1 MASHAG
7 AWPAVSIGIEIYGKR
22 DFHRKIADSIT
33 ISATIDNRFYCAA
46 AEKFRDR
53 GRCIG
58 DLISRLRYPGA
69 RMASLALDQST
80 PRARPETPARAPV
93 ELIDSRAIGVD
104 LEKIAK
110 AHEGNERE
118 MRTALAK
125 RLKAALI
132 EGRAKAEQLLLKDR
146 QGRRCAERLCRMEDE
161 IIRILFEFAKKHLY
175 PSQNPSESEHM
186 AVIAT
191 GGYGRGLQAPGSDID
206 LLFLLPY
213 KQTAW
218 GESIAEAILY
228 CLWDTGLKVGH
239 ATRSVDEC
247 IRQAK
252 ADMTIRTAILEAR
265 FLLGD
270 RKLYDELV
278 KRFDNDV
285 VRNTAAKFVAAKLA
299 EREERIRRSGQSR
312 YLVEPNVKDGKGGLR
327 DLHTLFWIAKYVYR
341 VREPDEL
348 IKRGVFDKHE
358 YQLFRRCEDFLWA
371 VRCHMHFVTNR
382 AEERLGFDI
391 QREIA
396 QRLGYTAHPGQ
407 QDVER
412 FMKHYF
418 LIAKD
423 VGDLTA
429 IVCAQLEDDQNK
441 SIPVLSRVMAKF
453 VTAKRKV
460 LTETEDFIVDKN
472 RIRLAQAN
480 VFKRD
485 PVNLIRIFRLAQ
497 KHNLAFHPD
506 AMRVITRSLH
516 LINSDLRDDKEANR
530 LFLEIIISKNDPET
544 VLRRMN
550 EAGVLGRFV
559 PAFGKIVAMMQFNM
573 YHHYTVDEHLLR
585 CIGLLADI
593 ERGEKDTPLAH
604 ELFQSLRP
612 GNRTVLY
619 VTMFL
624 HDIAKGRIE
633 DHSIA
638 GARVAR
644 RLCPR
649 LGLSAADTEVV
660 AWLIENHLVMSSVA
674 QSRDLSDRKTIENF
688 AAVVQST
695 ERLKL
700 LMILTTADI
709 RAVGP
714 GVWNGWKAQLL
725 RTLYYETEPVLT
737 GGFSEVNRAQRVA
750 TAQTEFRQA
759 LKHWPA
765 ERLES
770 YISRLY
776 PAYWLKVDLQHKVEH
791 AHFLM
796 GAEDAGKTLATTVGY
811 DSGNVTELTV
821 LAPDHPWLLSIIAGA
836 CAMAGANI
844 VDAQI
849 FTTTDGLALDTIS
862 LSREFERD
870 EDEQRRANRI
880 ADSIEKALR
889 GELRLPDTLGKRV
902 APKGRIKA
910 FALEPTVA
918 INNQWSHRYTMM
930 EVTGLDRTGLLYEMT
945 TTLSKLN
952 LNIASAHVAT
962 FGERVVDVFYVTDLM
977 GAQITSPTRQ
987 AAIKRAIIPLFG
999 PEAKPSKAKAEA

>member
-1 MASHAG
+1 M
-7 AWPAVSIGIEIYGKR
+7 V
-22 DFHRKIADSIT
+22 
-33 ISATIDNRFYCAA
+33 
-46 AEKFRDR
+46 
-53 GRCIG
+53 
-58 DLISRLRYPGA
+58 
-69 RMASLALDQST
+69 SLAVERETHDAPDT
-80 PRARPETPARAPV
+80 PSRAPGDV
-93 ELIDSRAIGVD
+93 VDFRAVAAD
-104 LEKIAK
+104 LENLARI
-110 AHEGNERE
+110 HFGGGRE
-118 MRTALAK
+118 LRSALAQ
-125 RLKAALI
+125 RLKVALNA
-132 EGRAKAEQLLLKDR
+132 GRTKAEQLLFKDR
-146 QGRRCAERLCRMEDE
+146 QGRRCAERLCRLEDE
-161 IIRILFEFAKKHLY
+161 IISLLFEFARKHLY
-175 PSQNPSESEHM
+175 QSQNPSEAERM

-247 IRQAK
+247 IRQSK

-270 RKLYDELV
+270 RELYDELIT
-278 KRFDNDV
+278 RFDKEV
-285 VRNTAAKFVAAKLA
+285 VRNTAPEFVAAKLA
-299 EREERIRRSGQSR
+299 EREDRVRRSGQSR

-327 DLHTLFWIAKYVYR
+327 DLHSLFWIAKYVYR

-348 IKRGVFDKHE
+348 IKQGVFDKQE
-358 YQLFRRCEDFLWA
+358 YLLFRRCEDFLWS
-371 VRCHMHFVTNR
+371 VRCHMHFLAGR
-382 AEERLGFDI
+382 AEERLSFDI

-396 QRLGYTAHPGQ
+396 VRLGYTEHPGQ

-429 IVCAQLEDDQNK
+429 ILCADLEYSHAK
-441 SIPVLSRVMAKF
+441 SVPVLSRLMARLRP
-453 VTAKRKV
+453 VRQRK
-460 LTETEDFIVDKN
+460 LAESDDFIVDKN
-472 RIRLAQAN
+472 RITIATAN

-485 PVNLIRIFRLAQ
+485 PLNLIRIFHLAQ

-506 AMRVITRSLH
+506 AMRSITRSLK
-516 LINSDLRDDKEANR
+516 LIDAKLRDNEEAGQ
-530 LFLEIIISKNDPET
+530 LFLEILTSKNDPET

-550 EAGVLGRFV
+550 EAGVLGHFV
-559 PAFGKIVAMMQFNM
+559 PAFGKIVSMMQFNM

-585 CIGLLADI
+585 CIGVLAEI
-593 ERGEKDTPLAH
+593 ERGVNPETQLAN
-604 ELFQSLRP
+604 ELVNKLQP
-612 GNRTVLY
+612 GNRAVLY
-619 VTMFL
+619 MALFL
-624 HDIAKGRIE
+624 HDIAKGRLE

-649 LGLSAADTEVV
+649 MGFSGADTELT
-660 AWLIENHLVMSSVA
+660 AWLVEQHLVMSRVA

-688 AAVVQST
+688 AAVVQSA

-700 LMILTTADI
+700 LAILTAADI

-714 GVWNGWKAQLL
+714 GVWNGWKAQLI

-737 GGFSEVNRAQRVA
+737 GGFSEVNRSKRVA
-750 TAQTEFRQA
+750 IAQDEFREAMQD
-759 LKHWPA
+759 WPP
-765 ERLES
+765 EQIES
-770 YISRLY
+770 YIAKHY
-776 PAYWLKVDLQHKVEH
+776 PAYWLKVDLKHKVDH
-791 AHFLM
+791 AKFVRS
-796 GAEDAGKTLATTVGY
+796 AEEAGKTLSTTVGF
-811 DSGNVTELTV
+811 DPERSVTELTV
-821 LAPDHPWLLSIIAGA
+821 LAPDHPWLLSIVAGA

-849 FTTTDGLALDTIS
+849 YTTTDGRALDTIS

-870 EDEQRRANRI
+870 EDEERRANRV

-889 GELRLPDTLGKRV
+889 GELRLPDVVTKRV
-902 APKGRIKA
+902 PAKGRIRA
-910 FALEPTVA
+910 FAVEPTVT
-918 INNQWSHRYTMM
+918 INNQWSHRYTML
-930 EVTGLDRTGLLYEMT
+930 EVTGLDRTGLLYELT

-952 LNIASAHVAT
+952 LTIASAHVAT
-962 FGERVVDVFYVTDLM
+962 FGERAVDVFYVTDLL

-987 AAIKRAIIPLFG
+987 AAIKRALIALFTSV
-999 PEAKPSKAKAEA
+999 EAGAKSDKGAA

>member
-1 MASHAG
+1 
-7 AWPAVSIGIEIYGKR
+7 
-22 DFHRKIADSIT
+22 
-33 ISATIDNRFYCAA
+33 
-46 AEKFRDR
+46 
-53 GRCIG
+53 
-58 DLISRLRYPGA
+58 
-69 RMASLALDQST
+69 MASLALDQT
-80 PRARPETPARAPV
+80 PRARSESRFRGSV
-93 ELIDSRAIGVD
+93 ELIDGRAIAAD
-104 LEKIAK
+104 LEKLAK
-110 AHEGNERE
+110 IHSGGERE
-118 MRTALAK
+118 LRTALAQ
-125 RLKAALI
+125 RLKTALND
-132 EGRAKAEQLLLKDR
+132 GRAKAEQLLLKDR
-146 QGRRCAERLCRMEDE
+146 HGRRCAERLCRLEDE
-161 IIRILFEFAKKHLY
+161 IIRLLFEFARKHLY
-175 PSQNPSESEHM
+175 RSQNPSEAEHM

-228 CLWDTGLKVGH
+228 CLWDAGLKVGH

-270 RKLYDELV
+270 RVLYDELV
-278 KRFDNDV
+278 TRFDKEV
-285 VRNTAAKFVAAKLA
+285 VRNTAAEFVAAKLA
-299 EREERIRRSGQSR
+299 EREVRIRRSGQSR

-348 IKRGVFDKHE
+348 IKRDVFDKQE
-358 YQLFRRCEDFLWA
+358 YQLFRRCEDFLWS
-371 VRCHMHFVTNR
+371 VRCNMHFVTGR
-382 AEERLGFDI
+382 AEERLSFDI

-396 QRLGYTAHPGQ
+396 VRLGYTEHPGQ

-429 IVCAQLEDDQNK
+429 ILCAELEDSQTK
-441 SIPVLSRVMAKF
+441 SVPVLSRMMAKLRP
-453 VTAKRKV
+453 VKRKK
-460 LTETEDFIVDKN
+460 LAESDDFIVDKN
-472 RIRLAQAN
+472 RIRLASASASA
-480 VFKRD
+480 FKRD
-485 PVNLIRIFRLAQ
+485 PVNLIRIFHLAQ

-506 AMRVITRSLH
+506 AMRALTRSLN
-516 LINSDLRDDKEANR
+516 LINAELREDEEANQ
-530 LFLEIIISKNDPET
+530 LFLEILTSKNDPET

-550 EAGVLGRFV
+550 EAGVLGHFV

-585 CIGLLADI
+585 CIGVLAEI
-593 ERGEKDTPLAH
+593 ERGANLETPLAN
-604 ELFQSLRP
+604 ELIHKLLP
-612 GNRTVLY
+612 GNRTLLY

-624 HDIAKGRIE
+624 HDIAKGRID

-644 RLCPR
+644 RFCTR
-649 LGLSAADTEVV
+649 FGFSAADTETV
-660 AWLIENHLVMSSVA
+660 AWLIEQHLVMSSVA

-688 AAVVQST
+688 AAVVQSA

-725 RTLYYETEPVLT
+725 RTLYYETESVLT

-750 TAQTEFRQA
+750 KAQTEFRQA
-759 LKHWPA
+759 LKDWPA
-765 ERLES
+765 ERLEA
-770 YISRLY
+770 YIAHLY
-776 PAYWLKVDLQHKVEH
+776 PAYWLKVDLPHKIEH
-791 AHFLM
+791 AKFVRA
-796 GAEDAGKTLATTVGY
+796 AEDAGKSLATTVGF
-811 DSGNVTELTV
+811 DGGGVTELTV
-821 LAPDHPWLLSIIAGA
+821 MAPDHPWLLSIIAGA

-849 FTTTDGLALDTIS
+849 YTTTHGRALDTIS
-862 LSREFERD
+862 LSREFERE
-870 EDEQRRANRI
+870 EDEERRTNRV

-889 GELRLPDTLGKRV
+889 GGLRLPDVVGKRA

-910 FALEPTVA
+910 FALEPTVT
-918 INNQWSHRYTMM
+918 INNQWSHRYTMV
-930 EVTGLDRTGLLYEMT
+930 EITGLDRTGLLYEMT

-987 AAIKRAIIPLFG
+987 AAIKRALIALFAV
-999 PEAKPSKAKAEA
+999 PEGNGKAAK

>member
-1 MASHAG
+1 
-7 AWPAVSIGIEIYGKR
+7 
-22 DFHRKIADSIT
+22 
-33 ISATIDNRFYCAA
+33 
-46 AEKFRDR
+46 
-53 GRCIG
+53 
-58 DLISRLRYPGA
+58 
-69 RMASLALDQST
+69 MASLALET
-80 PRARPETPARAPV
+80 GTHPGPEYPNRSSG
-93 ELIDSRAIGVD
+93 ELIDLRAVAAD
-104 LEKIAK
+104 LESLAET
-110 AHEGNERE
+110 HSGGGRE
-118 MRTALAK
+118 LRSALAQ

-146 QGRRCAERLCRMEDE
+146 HGRRCAERLCKLEDE
-161 IIRILFEFAKKHLY
+161 IIRLLFEFARKHLY
-175 PSQNPSESEHM
+175 PSENPSEAEHM

-270 RKLYDELV
+270 QQLFDELV
-278 KRFDNDV
+278 KRFDNEV
-285 VRNTAAKFVAAKLA
+285 VRNTATEFVAAKLG
-299 EREERIRRSGQSR
+299 EREDRVRRSGQSR

-348 IKRGVFDKHE
+348 IKRGVFDKQE
-358 YQLFRRCEDFLWA
+358 YQLFRRCEDFLWS
-371 VRCHMHFVTNR
+371 VRCHMHFVTGR
-382 AEERLGFDI
+382 AEERLSFDI

-396 QRLGYTAHPGQ
+396 VRLGYTEHPGQ

-429 IVCAQLEDDQNK
+429 ILCADLEDSHAK
-441 SIPVLSRVMAKF
+441 SVPVLSRVMAKF
-453 VTAKRKV
+453 RPLKRRK
-460 LTETEDFIVDKN
+460 LAESDDFIVDKN
-472 RIRLAQAN
+472 RITVAAAN

-485 PVNLIRIFRLAQ
+485 PVNLIRIYHLAQ

-506 AMRVITRSLH
+506 AMRAITRSLK
-516 LINSDLRDDKEANR
+516 LIDAKLRDDKEANR
-530 LFLEIIISKNDPET
+530 LFLEILTSKNDPEI

-550 EAGVLGRFV
+550 EAGVLGHFV

-585 CIGLLADI
+585 CIGILREI
-593 ERGEKDTPLAH
+593 ETGVSKDAPLANDLIH
-604 ELFQSLRP
+604 KLLP

-619 VTMFL
+619 VTLFL

-644 RLCPR
+644 RFCPR
-649 LGLSAADTEVV
+649 LGFSPADTETV
-660 AWLIENHLVMSSVA
+660 AWLIEKHLVMSSVA

-688 AAVVQST
+688 AALVQSA

-700 LMILTTADI
+700 LAILTTADI

-750 TAQTEFRQA
+750 MAQTEFREA
-759 LKHWPA
+759 MKDWPA
-765 ERLES
+765 DRLER
-770 YISRLY
+770 YVAKHY
-776 PAYWLKVDLQHKVEH
+776 APYWLKVDLPHKIEH
-791 AHFLM
+791 ANFVRA
-796 GAEDAGKTLATTVGY
+796 AEDAEKSLATTIGY

-849 FTTTDGLALDTIS
+849 FTTTDGRALDTIS

-870 EDEQRRANRI
+870 EDEKRRADRI

-889 GELRLPDTLGKRV
+889 GELRLPDTVGTRA

-910 FALEPTVA
+910 FALEPTVVV
-918 INNQWSHRYTMM
+918 NNQWSHRYTMV
-930 EVTGLDRTGLLYEMT
+930 EITGLDRTGLLYEMT
-945 TTLSKLN
+945 ATLSKLN

-987 AAIKRAIIPLFG
+987 AAIKRALIPLFTAQEA
-999 PEAKPSKAKAEA
+999 EAKPGKAKSDAKA

>member
-1 MASHAG
+1 MVTL
-7 AWPAVSIGIEIYGKR
+7 AV
-22 DFHRKIADSIT
+22 
-33 ISATIDNRFYCAA
+33 
-46 AEKFRDR
+46 
-53 GRCIG
+53 
-58 DLISRLRYPGA
+58 
-69 RMASLALDQST
+69 DQ
-80 PRARPETPARAPV
+80 PARTRSASPSRAPG
-93 ELIDSRAIGVD
+93 ELIDSRVIVAD
-104 LEKIAK
+104 LEKLAK
-110 AHEGNERE
+110 VHAGNDRD

-125 RLKAALI
+125 RLKAALN
-132 EGRAKAEQLLLKDR
+132 EGRAKSEQLLLKDCH
-146 QGRRCAERLCRMEDE
+146 GRRCAERLCRMEDE
-161 IIRILFEFAKKHLY
+161 IIRILYEFARKHLY
-175 PSQNPSESEHM
+175 PSQNPSDSEHM

-270 RKLYDELV
+270 RKLFDELIT
-278 KRFDNDV
+278 RFDNEV
-285 VRNTAAKFVAAKLA
+285 VRNTAAQFVAAKLA
-299 EREERIRRSGQSR
+299 EREERVRRSGQSR

-358 YQLFRRCEDFLWA
+358 YQLFRRCEDFLWS
-371 VRCHMHFVTNR
+371 VRCHMHFVTGR
-382 AEERLGFDI
+382 AEERLAFDI

-396 QRLGYTAHPGQ
+396 QRLGYTEHPGQ

-429 IVCAQLEDDQNK
+429 IVCAQLEDDQTK
-441 SIPVLSRVMAKF
+441 TVPVLSRVMAKF
-453 VTAKRKV
+453 RTVKRKK
-460 LTETEDFIVDKN
+460 LAETDDFIVDKN

-485 PVNLIRIFRLAQ
+485 PVNLIRIFHLAQ

-506 AMRVITRSLH
+506 AMRVMTRSLH
-516 LINSDLRDDKEANR
+516 LINSELRDNKEANR
-530 LFLEIIISKNDPET
+530 LFLEIITSKNDPET

-585 CIGLLADI
+585 CIGILTEI
-593 ERGEKDTPLAH
+593 ERGRDHEAPLAH
-604 ELFQSLRP
+604 ELFQKLLP

-644 RLCPR
+644 RFCPR
-649 LGLSAADTEVV
+649 LGFSVADTETV
-660 AWLIENHLVMSSVA
+660 AWLIENHLLMSSVA

-688 AAVVQST
+688 AAVVQSA

-700 LMILTTADI
+700 LTILTTADI
-709 RAVGP
+709 RGVGP

-750 TAQTEFRQA
+750 IAQNEFRQT
-759 LKHWPA
+759 LRHWPA
-765 ERLES
+765 KRLDA
-770 YISRLY
+770 YIARLY
-776 PAYWLKVDLQHKVEH
+776 PPYWLKVDLQHKVEH
-791 AHFLM
+791 AHFVLA
-796 GAEDAGKTLATTVGY
+796 AEDAGKTLATTIGFH
-811 DSGNVTELTV
+811 GGAVTELTV

-849 FTTTDGLALDTIS
+849 YTTTDGLALDTIS

-889 GELRLPDTLGKRV
+889 GELRLPETLGKPTP
-902 APKGRIKA
+902 PKGRIRA
-910 FALEPTVA
+910 FALEPSVT

-962 FGERVVDVFYVTDLM
+962 FGERVVDVFYITDLM

-987 AAIKRAIIPLFG
+987 AAIKRAMIPLFATVETG
-999 PEAKPSKAKAEA
+999 SKQAKAKSDAGA